1 MTGTRPIGFWLRLV
15 DRLLEER
22 FAGVLEEH
30 GITRGQWQLLN
41 VVSHGGATAEAVERA
56 VAPFT
61 TADGEPVSSQLAELI
76 ESGWIE
82 LTATEYRMTRRGS
95 TAHDRLAEVIG
106 ELRTHSTEG
115 ISADDYVSTLTTLE
129 RMARNLGWSEG

>member
-1 MTGTRPIGFWLRLV
+1 MAASRPIGFWLRLV

-41 VVSHGGATAEAVERA
+41 VVSRGGATGEVVERA
-56 VAPFT
+56 VEPFT
-61 TADGEPVSSQLAELI
+61 GADGTPVSSQLAELL
-76 ESGWIE
+76 ESGWVE
-82 LTATEYRMTRRGS
+82 LDGTEYRLTRRGEV
-95 TAHDRLAEVIG
+95 AHDRLAVVIG

-115 ISADDYVSTLTTLE
+115 ISSDDYASTLATLE
-129 RMARNLGWSEG
+129 RMARNLGWTDE

>member
-41 VVSHGGATAEAVERA
+41 VVSHGGATADTVERA

-61 TADGEPVSSQLAELI
+61 TADGTPVSAQLAELL
-76 ESGWIE
+76 ESGWVE
-82 LTATEYRMTRRGS
+82 LDGTEYRLTKRGEI
-95 TAHDRLAEVIG
+95 AHDRLAEVIG
-106 ELRTHSTEG
+106 ELRIHSTEG
-115 ISADDYVSTLTTLE
+115 ISADDYASTLATLE
-129 RMARNLGWSEG
+129 RMALNLGWSDE